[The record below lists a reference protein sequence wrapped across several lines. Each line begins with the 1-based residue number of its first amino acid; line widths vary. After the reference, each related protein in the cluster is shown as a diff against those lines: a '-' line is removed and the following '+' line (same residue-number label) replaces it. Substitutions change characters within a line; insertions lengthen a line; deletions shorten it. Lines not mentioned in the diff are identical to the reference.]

1 MGSALVAEVV
11 RLQSRKLDYSA
22 RTIDEIPGTSDN
34 SQMSIGRR
42 VRYFGRVQGVGF
54 RYTARSLAAR
64 FAVAGYVRNLPD
76 GTVEL
81 LAEGEPAEIDAFL
94 QALAQRL
101 QGYVERTEITD
112 EINTDLKDFTIR
124 Y

>member
-1 MGSALVAEVV
+1 M
-11 RLQSRKLDYSA
+11 
-22 RTIDEIPGTSDN
+22 PGTSDN

-42 VRYFGRVQGVGF
+42 IRYFGRVQGVGF

-81 LAEGEPAEIDAFL
+81 LAEGGPAEIDAFL
-94 QALAQRL
+94 QALAKRL
-101 QGYVERTEITD
+101 QGYIERTEITD
-112 EINTDLKDFTIR
+112 EKNTDLKEFTIR
-124 Y
+124 

>member
-1 MGSALVAEVV
+1 MRIA
-11 RLQSRKLDYSA
+11 
-22 RTIDEIPGTSDN
+22 
-34 SQMSIGRR
+34 RR
-42 VRYFGRVQGVGF
+42 VHYSGQVQGVGF

-64 FAVAGYVRNLPD
+64 FAVAGYVRNSPD